1 MREPILIEENLE
13 SNILSYFQFIRQE
26 RGIEK
31 INMNIS
37 VTNQHVEFNEIQQLV
52 KFTAGLEVE
61 VLVAI
66 SSCCILSD
74 NRYTSSKVRLNKCV
88 GFSLKRN
95 YKRTSMLLS
104 MLSYDR

>member
-37 VTNQHVEFNEIQQLV
+37 VTNQHVEFNEIKQLV
-52 KFTAGLEVE
+52 KFTAGVEVE

-66 SSCCILSD
+66 SSFCILTTGIPIV
-74 NRYTSSKVRLNKCV
+74 RYVES
-88 GFSLKRN
+88 
-95 YKRTSMLLS
+95 
-104 MLSYDR
+104 

>member
-37 VTNQHVEFNEIQQLV
+37 VTNQHVEFNEIKQLV
-52 KFTAGLEVE
+52 KFTAGVEVE

-66 SSCCILSD
+66 SSFCIL
-74 NRYTSSKVRLNKCV
+74 TTGIPIVRCV
-88 GFSLKRN
+88 
-95 YKRTSMLLS
+95 
-104 MLSYDR
+104 

>member
-37 VTNQHVEFNEIQQLV
+37 VTNQHVEFNEIKQLV
-52 KFTAGLEVE
+52 KFTAGVEVE

-66 SSCCILSD
+66 SSFCILTTGIPII
-74 NRYTSSKVRLNKCV
+74 RYV
-88 GFSLKRN
+88 
-95 YKRTSMLLS
+95 
-104 MLSYDR
+104 

>member
-37 VTNQHVEFNEIQQLV
+37 VTNQHVEFNEIKQLV
-52 KFTAGLEVE
+52 KFTAGVEVE

-66 SSCCILSD
+66 SSFCF
-74 NRYTSSKVRLNKCV
+74 LNV
-88 GFSLKRN
+88 TFEMELFN
-95 YKRTSMLLS
+95 PLPLLF
-104 MLSYDR
+104 